1 MDARGLCVCI
11 DTKGSKHYPGP
22 QSVFRSVSSHAQRE
36 NGPCIVRVGFQH
48 FGAILPTRIWLVGE
62 VDSIAETKFDSGD
75 PGTLLLNLIER
86 HLIET
91 CWMKPTGR
99 HLLVRYKE
107 DQDTVDALR
116 KPSLHRIEKIGE
128 PIALC
133 DFRNGTFADA
143 IAEFSQIPGEDWVR
157 PYLRGFAISQIL
169 MERDSQFFAV
179 GIWSK
184 GVSRYFNPEGLG
196 GWSTL
201 IFILIP
207 RKRNST
213 KP

>member
-1 MDARGLCVCI
+1 MQEVYA
-11 DTKGSKHYPGP
+11 
-22 QSVFRSVSSHAQRE
+22 SVSIQRVASTI
-36 NGPCIVRVGFQH
+36 PVLSPFSDPSRVMPSEKTGLVSSGWDFS
-48 FGAILPTRIWLVGE
+48 ILGRFSRPGSGLSARSTPSPRPS
-62 VDSIAETKFDSGD
+62 SI
-75 PGTLLLNLIER
+75 PGTRELLLNLIER

-196 GWSTL
+196 GWSTF